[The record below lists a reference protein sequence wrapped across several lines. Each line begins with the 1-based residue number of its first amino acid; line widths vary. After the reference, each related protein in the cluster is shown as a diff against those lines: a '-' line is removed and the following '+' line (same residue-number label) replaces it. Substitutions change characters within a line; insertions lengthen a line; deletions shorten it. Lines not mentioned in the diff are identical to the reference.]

1 VPLADLKVSTETR
14 ELLQTSMFFT
24 PLSFVDT
31 VVFIATPH
39 RGSFRATG
47 FVLDLIRRLV
57 TLPITVVRGIGDVV
71 RENPESYF
79 RQPFRSVPT
88 AVDNMS
94 PLSPFVKALSDMPIA
109 DGVRTHSIIAA
120 LGDGP
125 LSGRTD
131 GVVRYDSAHLDGVVS
146 EKIVHTSHSTQAAPE
161 TIEEVRRI
169 LRALAAE
176 GPRVPR

>member
-1 VPLADLKVSTETR
+1 
-14 ELLQTSMFFT
+14 
-24 PLSFVDT
+24 
-31 VVFIATPH
+31 
-39 RGSFRATG
+39 
-47 FVLDLIRRLV
+47 
-57 TLPITVVRGIGDVV
+57 VVRGIGDVV

-79 RQPFRSVPT
+79 RQPFRAVPT